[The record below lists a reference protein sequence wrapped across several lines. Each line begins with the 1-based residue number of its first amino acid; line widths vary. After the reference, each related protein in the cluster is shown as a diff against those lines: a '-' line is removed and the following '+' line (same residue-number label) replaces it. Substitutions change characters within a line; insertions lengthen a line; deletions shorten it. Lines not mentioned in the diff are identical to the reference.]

1 MSDEAPPDVTIIG
14 AGIIGICAALSL
26 LDRSI
31 SVNLIDRAGPAEGA
45 SYGNAGVISPWS
57 CVPISLPGIW
67 RTLPKALLEPDG
79 PLSIRWRYL
88 PRFLPWAIRFLQAG
102 QTNRVYRTAEA
113 MDQLNRPNVELY
125 RRHLAGTGKEHLLQ
139 DCYYVQA
146 QRSPIVPGPDNLG
159 YRLREQ
165 HGAPLELV
173 DGKQLREIEP
183 ALSSD
188 YQSGLIIK
196 NQARALHPGDL
207 GKALAEKARRNG
219 AEFLQRDVQSVRPDD
234 NAGWWIETDGGPLF
248 ASKLLIAAGAW
259 STRLLEPLG
268 IQLPLEYERG
278 YHLEFRDPGVEL
290 RHSVLDMD
298 RKFVTSAM
306 TSGLRSAGTAEFAGL
321 DTPPDNRR
329 AEILKTLT
337 QAMLPDLKIDNTQGW
352 MGTRPSF
359 PDSLPCIGEIPGFT
373 NLFAAFGHSHF
384 GLGMAPKT
392 GEIIADLLA
401 KRRPNLDL
409 SYYQADRFL
418 R

>member
-26 LDRSI
+26 LDRGI

-102 QTNRVYRTAEA
+102 QTKRVYRTAEA

-146 QRSPIVPGPDNLG
+146 QRSPIMPGPDNLG

-234 NAGWWIETDGGPLF
+234 NAGWQIETDGGPLF

-306 TSGLRSAGTAEFAGL
+306 TSGIRSAGTAEFAGL
-321 DTPPDNRR
+321 DAPPDNRR

-337 QAMLPDLKIDNTQGW
+337 QAMLPDLKVDNTQGW

-409 SYYQADRFL
+409 SCYQADRFL